1 MKEWMTKTCCNL
13 ISHLILFLDVISKR
27 ADVYCWFN
35 NCFLP
40 PVVHTQRLLWL
51 KCYVPEI
58 KFWWKEGGSP
68 ILLWLSFSV
77 CLWNFVFLNKLY
89 EIRVNLSEGIFFTL
103 CLLSQK
109 RHAFNFWRDAQ
120 CFYITPWLLELSEL
134 VGCIKWEITH
144 VMWFRTY

>member
-1 MKEWMTKTCCNL
+1 MKEWRTKSLLQFDLTSYFVFRL
-13 ISHLILFLDVISKR
+13 IWKR
-27 ADVYCWFN
+27 ADVYCLFN

-40 PVVHTQRLLWL
+40 PVVHIQHLLWL
-51 KCYVPEI
+51 KSYVLEI

-68 ILLWLSFSV
+68 ILWLSFSV
-77 CLWNFVFLNKLY
+77 CIWNFVFLNKLH
-89 EIRVNLSEGIFFTL
+89 EIRISLSEGIFFTL

-109 RHAFNFWRDAQ
+109 RPAFDFWRDAR